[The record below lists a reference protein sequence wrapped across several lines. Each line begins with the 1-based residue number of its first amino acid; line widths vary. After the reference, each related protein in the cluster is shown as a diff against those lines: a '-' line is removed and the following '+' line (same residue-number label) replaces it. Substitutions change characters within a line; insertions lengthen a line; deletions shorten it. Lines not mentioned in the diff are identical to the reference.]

1 MLPGGGRAAAGARV
15 DRVVWA
21 VRHGWTVM
29 CAMCVCV
36 EAGMAGVQA
45 GMSSAGSALLGEAGT
60 VVTPSACDGVAAE
73 KYSAAVP
80 LQLECERLG
89 LMMCV
94 GMGWQ
99 GGSMGV
105 GMPGPFCGHG
115 SMWPRGRAQAGSQ
128 AGPSGPGTGRCWR
141 VFCV

>member
-1 MLPGGGRAAAGARV
+1 M
-15 DRVVWA
+15 
-21 VRHGWTVM
+21 
-29 CAMCVCV
+29 
-36 EAGMAGVQA
+36 QA

-60 VVTPSACDGVAAE
+60 VVTLSACDGVAAE

-128 AGPSGPGTGRCWR
+128 AGSQAGPSGPGTGRCWR